1 MNSYQLLNNIE
12 HSKIKI
18 NLDRKAE
25 LGDDVMFT
33 MTFPF
38 EFRLILAYYPILI
51 YQDKNS
57 DKTFPIALCGFEEGE
72 NLFLD
77 DNGWNARYIPVMVQ
91 RQPFMI
97 GFQQK
102 PDSDEK
108 SHVITF
114 DPEHPRVNTEVGELV
129 FNEQGGYT
137 PYLEK
142 VIKMLESMDIGN
154 TQNDL
159 LAEALKKH
167 DLLEPSTI
175 SITLKDGSNFE
186 LVGFSTIAED
196 KFEALSAE
204 ALDELNK
211 QKLLIPIT
219 LIMASMSNL
228 GKLVEMR
235 NAKLG

>member
-1 MNSYQLLNNIE
+1 MNSYQILNYAE
-12 HSKIKI
+12 HSKVKI

-25 LGDDVMFT
+25 LGDDVMFS

-38 EFRLILAYYPILI
+38 EFRLVMAHYPILI

-57 DKTFPIALCGFEEGE
+57 EKTFPIALYGFEEGE

-91 RQPFMI
+91 RQPFLI

-108 SHVITF
+108 AHVITF
-114 DPEHPRVNTEVGELV
+114 DPEHPRINTEVGEMV
-129 FNEQGGYT
+129 FNDDGSYT
-137 PYLEK
+137 PYLQK
-142 VIKMLESMDIGN
+142 VMKMLESMDIGN
-154 TQNDL
+154 SQNEL
-159 LAEALKKH
+159 LADALKKY

-204 ALDELNK
+204 ALDDLNK
-211 QKLLIPIT
+211 QKLLLPIT
-219 LIMASMSNL
+219 IIMASMSNL
-228 GKLVEMR
+228 GNLVDKR
-235 NAKLG
+235 NAKVG